1 MKENISKQNL
11 SVELD
16 VTKKVSTSADKSGQT
31 TDGLEN
37 EQKLEDIVLGGLKE
51 QKEEKLSLEALCALI
66 DSTFGQVVE
75 QSFWGLDP
83 NIKEVILEKGK
94 EYSLEQKLQFLVAT
108 TSSQEEFRKIII
120 DDCREKY
127 KKAVDGWKQANE
139 ITQQGIEIIKKLTK
153 ENKEL
158 DSLATKMT
166 SKAYELYQTCNKLES
181 KLYDAEKKCCK
192 YEGESETY
200 KRMYEGILD
209 KVLQN
214 KSITS
219 NETPHSD
226 ENQHVPK
233 AKKELSPYNKL
244 LKMITA
250 TKPKNLVLVTN
261 SLKKLRE
268 NNSLE
273 NKIQGESLVTIT
285 CEMIGVLKELDFYDT
300 NLQNVDLADMIMPH
314 IESKQSRNTIATYIG
329 KGKSSTRKIVNI
341 FRAELQNPQ
350 NMRDN

>member
-1 MKENISKQNL
+1 MKENISKQSL

-83 NIKEVILEKGK
+83 KIKEVILEKGK

-139 ITQQGIEIIKKLTK
+139 ITQQGIEIIKTRGARSLRRRSLT
-153 ENKEL
+153 L
-158 DSLATKMT
+158 HTKMWH
-166 SKAYELYQTCNKLES
+166 A
-181 KLYDAEKKCCK
+181 
-192 YEGESETY
+192 
-200 KRMYEGILD
+200 
-209 KVLQN
+209 
-214 KSITS
+214 
-219 NETPHSD
+219 
-226 ENQHVPK
+226 
-233 AKKELSPYNKL
+233 
-244 LKMITA
+244 
-250 TKPKNLVLVTN
+250 
-261 SLKKLRE
+261 LRR
-268 NNSLE
+268 N
-273 NKIQGESLVTIT
+273 
-285 CEMIGVLKELDFYDT
+285 
-300 NLQNVDLADMIMPH
+300 IM
-314 IESKQSRNTIATYIG
+314 
-329 KGKSSTRKIVNI
+329 
-341 FRAELQNPQ
+341 
-350 NMRDN
+350 